1 MAFQRQDAEA
11 LEIARERG
19 LVHTGPSYTQHGWNE
34 AVYKVEFGSHI
45 KPELTAGELKAMLE
59 ALLRFSGSH
68 LTVIWLDITT
78 DVVHEAVIEAIER
91 LWHCEPK
98 LYVTMGGRAS
108 HAPAPPLPDRLQ
120 AAVEK
125 SASRG
130 KMWHPVLCTL
140 VDGKPSEGRR
150 KVKES

>member
-11 LEIARERG
+11 LEVARERG
-19 LVHTGPSYTQHGWNE
+19 LVHTSISNTQHGWNE
-34 AVYKVEFGSHI
+34 AVYKVEFGHHI
-45 KPELTAGELKAMLE
+45 KPDLTAGELKAMLE

-78 DVVHEAVIEAIER
+78 DIVHEVVIEAIEQ

-98 LYVTMGGRAS
+98 IYVTVGERAS
-108 HAPAPPLPDRLQ
+108 HAPAIPLPERLQ

-125 SASRG
+125 SASKG
-130 KMWHPVLCTL
+130 QMWHPILHTQ
-140 VDGKPSEGRR
+140 VDGKPSHGR
-150 KVKES
+150 

>member
-19 LVHTGPSYTQHGWNE
+19 LVHTSIRYSEHGWHE
-34 AVYKVEFGSHI
+34 YVFKVEFGPHI
-45 KPELTAGELKAMLE
+45 KPELTASELKAMLE
-59 ALLRFSGSH
+59 ALLRFSRSN

-78 DVVHEAVIEAIER
+78 DVLHELVIEAIER
-91 LWHCEPK
+91 LWHFEPR
-98 LYVTMGGRAS
+98 LYVTMGARAS

-120 AAVEK
+120 VAVER

-130 KMWHPVLCTL
+130 TMWHPVLCIQ
-140 VDGKPSEGRR
+140 VEGKPSQGRCE
-150 KVKES
+150 VKEN